1 MSSRIL
7 VTGGAGYI
15 GSVLVPMLLEKG
27 YDVRVFDKLYFGKEP
42 LKEVLDDIE
51 LVQGDIRSFEPA
63 VLKGI
68 DSVIHMAS
76 LSNDPTG
83 FFNQNATLD
92 INVNGSMKV
101 AEACRR
107 HGIRCFT
114 FASSCSVYG
123 FNPDVVVDEEG
134 ETSPQSDYAQSK
146 LDFDNKLLEMAGDD
160 FCPVSLRQAT
170 VFGFSPRM
178 RWDLVVNAFVMHAF
192 RGGAL
197 EVWFGGE
204 ALRPLVHIKDT
215 AEAHIRCL
223 EAEPQK
229 IKGQI
234 FNVVN
239 NNYRILD
246 LAQQVKKK
254 LEEIGIDVNLDINY
268 DQIDPRSYRVDG
280 SKITETLGFT
290 PQITVE
296 DGVKEIAE
304 VLRTGRYRDF
314 DNPIYYNVR
323 WLKLLLDM
331 ETRLGN
337 MGQVL

>member
-1 MSSRIL
+1 MDKKIL
-7 VTGGAGYI
+7 VTGGGGYI

-27 YDVRVFDKLYFGKEP
+27 YEVRVFDKLYFGEEP
-42 LKEVLDDIE
+42 LSRVLDDIE
-51 LVQGDIRSFEPA
+51 LVQGDIRNFDPA

-68 DSVIHMAS
+68 DAVIHMAS

-83 FFNQNATLD
+83 FFSSNATHE
-92 INVNGSMKV
+92 INYNGSIKV
-101 AEACRR
+101 ADTCRR
-107 HGIRCFT
+107 HGIQRFT

-146 LDFDNKLLEMAGDD
+146 LDFDTQLIQMASDS
-160 FCPVSLRQAT
+160 FCPVILRQAT
-170 VFGFSPRM
+170 VFGLSPRM

-192 RGGAL
+192 KGGSL
-197 EVWFGGE
+197 EVWFGGD
-204 ALRPLVHIKDT
+204 AMRPLVHIKDT

-229 IKGQI
+229 ISGQV

-246 LAQQVKKK
+246 LAQQVKNK

-268 DQIDPRSYRVDG
+268 DQIDHRSYRVSG
-280 SKITETLGFT
+280 QKITDTLGFT
-290 PQITVE
+290 PSITVE

-304 VLRTGRYRDF
+304 VLRAGEYRDF

-323 WLKLLLDM
+323 WLRLLLDM
-331 ETRLGN
+331 EARLKR
-337 MGQVL
+337 MGMVL